1 MKRIAATA
9 LALAITA
16 AAGSAAFAAQDYYG
30 RDSGYNNNNSA
41 YQYDNRYARNYAGT
55 DVAQVVRAVPM
66 ADPYASYDRQ
76 ECWNERTSA
85 YDNGY
90 YRDPNGRLYYRGRD
104 SNVDGT
110 VIGGVVGGAL
120 GNLAGKGDGRKAATL
135 GGAVIGALI
144 GNNIDRNN
152 GTSRDG
158 STANNEYQYQGNG
171 GTVTRC
177 RTVSDNGGNGGNYN
191 GQQNWSGYDVTYRY
205 AGRNYRAVLPYRPG
219 PTIRVSVDVRPLQ
232 QSGAPYGR

>member
-9 LALAITA
+9 LALALTA

-30 RDSGYNNNNSA
+30 RDSAYNGNNSG

-76 ECWNERTSA
+76 ECWNERTNA

-90 YRDPNGRLYYRGRD
+90 YRDPNGRLYYRGGD
-104 SNVDGT
+104 SNVNGT

-120 GNLAGKGDGRKAATL
+120 GNLAGKGDGRKAATI

-152 GTSRDG
+152 NG
-158 STANNEYQYQGNG
+158 STGNNEYQYQGTG

-177 RTVSDNGGNGGNYN
+177 RTVSDNGGNYN
-191 GQQNWSGYDVTYRY
+191 NQWSGYDVSYRY
-205 AGRNYRAVLPYRPG
+205 AGRTYRAVLPYRPG
-219 PTIRVSVDVRPLQ
+219 PTIRVSVDVRPLEQ
-232 QSGAPYGR
+232 GGTAYNGR

>member
-9 LALAITA
+9 LALALTA
-16 AAGSAAFAAQDYYG
+16 AAGSAAFAAQNYYG
-30 RDSGYNNNNSA
+30 SDSRYDNQSS
-41 YQYDNRYARNYAGT
+41 YQQYDNRYSRNFSGT
-55 DVAQVVRAVPM
+55 DVAQVLRAVPM

-85 YDNGY
+85 YDDGY

-110 VIGGVVGGAL
+110 VVGGLVGGAL
-120 GNLAGKGDGRKAATL
+120 GNLAGKGDGRKAATI

-152 GTSRDG
+152 NG
-158 STANNEYQYQGNG
+158 SNSNSNEYQYQGNG

-177 RTVSDNGGNGGNYN
+177 RTVSDNNNNYN
-191 GQQNWSGYDVTYRY
+191 NGQNWRGYDVTYRY

-219 PTIRVSVDVRPLQ
+219 STIRVQVEVRPLDE
-232 QSGAPYGR
+232 SSRYGR

>member
-9 LALAITA
+9 LALALTA

-30 RDSGYNNNNSA
+30 RDSGYNNNGG
-41 YQYDNRYARNYAGT
+41 YQYDNRYARNYNGT

-76 ECWNERTSA
+76 ECWNERTNA

-90 YRDPNGRLYYRGRD
+90 YRDPNGRLYYRGGD
-104 SNVDGT
+104 SNVEGT
-110 VIGGVVGGAL
+110 VAGAVVGGAL

-144 GNNIDRNN
+144 GNNIDRNS
-152 GTSRDG
+152 GPSSRG
-158 STANNEYQYQGNG
+158 EYQYQGTG

-177 RTVSDNGGNGGNYN
+177 RTVSDNGYN
-191 GQQNWSGYDVTYRY
+191 GQQNWAGYDVTYRY
-205 AGRNYRAVLPYRPG
+205 AGRTYRAVLPYRPG
-219 PTIRVSVDVRPLQ
+219 PTIRVAVEVRPLEQ
-232 QSGAPYGR
+232 GGVAYGR